1 MCLRSCTE
9 IRGQLVD
16 ICSLLLPCVSWGSIS
31 DCQALQQA
39 PCSHLLP
46 IAVINTTTKNNL
58 ERKKF
63 NPAAYRIL
71 WKKVSVGVQA
81 RNLEMSLKQTWRRM
95 LTGLLSVTYS
105 VCFLI
110 QLWTTCSGMVP
121 LTMGWELLHQSLIK
135 KNSPQICSHANL
147 MEFLSWG
154 SFFPNSNVISW

>member
-1 MCLRSCTE
+1 MCFLGINFWLPSFAASTLFSLASYCCDKHHNQKQLRE
-9 IRGQLVD
+9 
-16 ICSLLLPCVSWGSIS
+16 
-31 DCQALQQA
+31 
-39 PCSHLLP
+39 
-46 IAVINTTTKNNL
+46 
-58 ERKKF
+58 KKF